1 MLHDYTYVQGEDGG
15 LWWLCVPRAR
25 DRDTAQHPLAR
36 PSHTLTVPVTHS
48 NNNTQV
54 TKPL

>member
-15 LWWLCVPRAR
+15 LWGLCVPRTR

-54 TKPL
+54 IML